1 LSNSIPPAHLKR
13 SKQPTILSEQRQ
25 QSPVLPLLLEQRAPQ
40 LRQQV
45 RQEQRVLRGPPLAPP
60 AQPGQRGQQGV
71 LQPVAGLVRVAA
83 AGQPR
88 AAELR

>member
-1 LSNSIPPAHLKR
+1 MSNSIPPAHLKQ
-13 SKQPTILSEQRQ
+13 SKQPTTLSELRQ
-25 QSPVLPLLLEQRAPQ
+25 QSPVLPLLLELRGPP
-40 LRQQV
+40 LRQ
-45 RQEQRVLRGPPLAPP
+45 RELQEQQALRGPPLAPP
-60 AQPGQRGQQGV
+60 AQPGQRGV

>member
-1 LSNSIPPAHLKR
+1 MSNSIPPAHLKQ
-13 SKQPTILSEQRQ
+13 SKQPTTLSEQRQ
-25 QSPVLPLLLEQRAPQ
+25 QSPVLPLLLEQRAPR

-60 AQPGQRGQQGV
+60 AQPGQRGV

>member
-1 LSNSIPPAHLKR
+1 MLL
-13 SKQPTILSEQRQ
+13 
-25 QSPVLPLLLEQRAPQ
+25 LLLELRAPP
-40 LRQQV
+40 LRQ
-45 RQEQRVLRGPPLAPP
+45 RELQEQRVLRGPPLAPP
-60 AQPGQRGQQGV
+60 AQPGQRGQRGV